1 MESDIGNA
9 LLKELTN
16 DEAKRL
22 DEMRIWIAKAEPCTK
37 RVYYTGDLAVDACAN
52 SFADEMRALTWKA
65 FKNGLISLTQRRSN
79 TEGVFSYIAAKR
91 APPMANT
98 IGLR

>member
-1 MESDIGNA
+1 MESDIGNV
-9 LLKELTN
+9 LRKELTN

-22 DEMRIWIAKAEPCTK
+22 DDMRIWIAKAEPCTK

-52 SFADEMRALTWKA
+52 CFADEMRALTWKA
-65 FKNGLISLTQRRSN
+65 FQNGLISLTQRRSN